1 MIQKNMKKKAE
12 KKDAPAKA
20 ARARH
25 AAPQSASVRRAPA
38 YRINRRF
45 PESSSTSRQLQ
56 LLLAGS
62 MPLLRQKTGGAA
74 YRVRSF
80 FSSLALRIKARQGS
94 VSGLSY
100 GRPPADHLRRQPG
113 PLHHRHHSLL

>member
-56 LLLAGS
+56 LLEEEEVWGAGVQFRGH
-62 MPLLRQKTGGAA
+62 PK
-74 YRVRSF
+74 
-80 FSSLALRIKARQGS
+80 
-94 VSGLSY
+94 
-100 GRPPADHLRRQPG
+100 
-113 PLHHRHHSLL
+113 